1 MPIIAFLLAYF
12 VMGFRGSELYA
23 CVVLA
28 ALPTGQNVYN
38 YAARYNVGLTFAR
51 DGILMSTM
59 TSPVFI
65 AIIAARCRDGL
76 RREAFSIVPCAQ
88 MHRYRT
94 NEHLL
99 IRIFAVISA
108 FLRSICAYES
118 THSCY

>member
-59 TSPVFI
+59 TS
-65 AIIAARCRDGL
+65 RCLSRSSRRCCRDG
-76 RREAFSIVPCAQ
+76 CA
-88 MHRYRT
+88 
-94 NEHLL
+94 EK
-99 IRIFAVISA
+99 
-108 FLRSICAYES
+108 RSQ
-118 THSCY
+118 